1 MATTTTTTNTEKKLT
16 KRDYFGML
24 RELPEVQAHPELVAF
39 IDREVGLLDKKNS
52 GNRKPTAN
60 QLANDALRKAI
71 YAAMQ
76 DNRLYTV
83 GELIKEVPECAD
95 LSAPKVTSQVTAMVK
110 DGRLVNTKD
119 KRKSYYSKAPVN
131 MEVAEV
137 EVEEVEVEG

>member
-1 MATTTTTTNTEKKLT
+1 MTTTNNTEKKLT

-24 RELPEVQAHPELVAF
+24 RALPEVQDRADLVAF
-39 IDREVGLLDKKNS
+39 IDREVTLLEKKNS

-60 QLANDALRKAI
+60 QVANEVLRNAI

-95 LSAPKVTSQVTAMVK
+95 LSAPKVTAQVTAMVK

-119 KRKSYYSKAPVN
+119 KRKSYYSKAPANAV
-131 MEVAEV
+131 ETE
-137 EVEEVEVEG
+137 EVEEGEV

>member
-1 MATTTTTTNTEKKLT
+1 MATTTTNTEKKLT

-24 RELPEVQAHPELVAF
+24 RALPEVQDHPELVAF

-60 QLANDALRKAI
+60 QVANEVLRNAI

-83 GELIKEVPECAD
+83 GELIKAVPECAD
-95 LSAPKVTSQVTAMVK
+95 LSAPKVTAQVTAMVK

-119 KRKSYYSKAPVN
+119 KRKSYYSKAPAN

-137 EVEEVEVEG
+137 EMEVEG